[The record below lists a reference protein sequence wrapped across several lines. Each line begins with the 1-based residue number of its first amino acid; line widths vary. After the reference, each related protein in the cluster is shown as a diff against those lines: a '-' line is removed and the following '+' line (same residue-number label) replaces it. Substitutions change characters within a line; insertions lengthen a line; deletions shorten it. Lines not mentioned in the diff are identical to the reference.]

1 MIPCCVHG
9 SAKSPNF
16 TSKEFTKKT
25 VLENLLLAV
34 NRDKIRIQDPFDLIK
49 AIFNIVMRFDSMTL
63 DEKKNIML
71 ETLEAIVVGKD
82 GVLFTQDD
90 LLPRNVIEGLQILI
104 KSNLLFSVLD
114 LLYELSQAQSVS
126 SLVTRLISSVFGR
139 LFWRRDVKMLEET
152 KMDTQK

>member
-1 MIPCCVHG
+1 VFG
-9 SAKSPNF
+9 SSISPKF

-34 NRDKIRIQDPFDLIK
+34 NRDKIRIQDPIDLIK
-49 AIFNIVMRFDSMTL
+49 AIFNIVIRFDSMTL
-63 DEKKNIML
+63 EEKKNIML

-104 KSNLLFSVLD
+104 KSNMLFSILD
-114 LLYELSQAQSVS
+114 LLYELTQAQSVT
-126 SLVTRLISSVFGR
+126 SLVTKLVSSLFSR
-139 LFWRRDVKMLEET
+139 LFWRREIKMLEEKKT
-152 KMDTQK
+152 DPQK